1 MSDEISDTR
10 TRSWISK
17 TVEAYGKAV
26 PGSTTGLHDHIATA
40 PRPRLFASTA
50 CEGQVDRV
58 NRAIEVWET
67 WSLRSPGP
75 RVASFDEVSGEVE
88 LR

>member
-1 MSDEISDTR
+1 MSDEVSDTR
-10 TRSWISK
+10 VKSWAAK
-17 TVEAYGKAV
+17 TVEAYGREV

-58 NRAIEVWET
+58 NRAIQEWEA
-67 WSLRSPGP
+67 WSSRSPGP
-75 RVASFDEVSGEVE
+75 RVASFNEVSGDVE

>member
-17 TVEAYGKAV
+17 TVEAYGKAA
-26 PGSTTGLHDHIATA
+26 PGSTTGLHDHITTA
-40 PRPRLFASTA
+40 SRPRLSISTA
-50 CEGQVDRV
+50 CEGQIDRV

-75 RVASFDEVSGEVE
+75 RVASFNEASGEVE